1 MILLCQVTVESAM
14 YAVIG
19 SESFKKMPISGA
31 FCVQGCYWYVTNS
44 FVQYKDQIR
53 SYRSC

>member
-1 MILLCQVTVESAM
+1 
-14 YAVIG
+14 VIG